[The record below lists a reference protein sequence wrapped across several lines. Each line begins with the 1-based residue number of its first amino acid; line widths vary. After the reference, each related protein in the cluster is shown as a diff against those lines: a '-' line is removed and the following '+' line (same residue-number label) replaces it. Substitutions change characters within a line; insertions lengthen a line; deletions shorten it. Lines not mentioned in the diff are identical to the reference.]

1 MAASE
6 QLGQRDQVVSI
17 VAHTPEQA
25 ELLTLFMGMLN
36 EVSKDGGRK
45 RSAGTKPSWKVD
57 THERQI
63 FSHLY
68 KWKKGEKSDPHSGQH
83 PLVHMAWRALAIAW
97 QESHWT
103 PDDASKFQDIPY
115 SLRKQMHLDRD
126 SHLAYQ
132 EKRSKDLEIRKTS
145 GWDTDYVAHGGSRT
159 VPQREGEGL

>member
-6 QLGQRDQVVSI
+6 QLEQRDQIVSI

-25 ELLTLFMGMLN
+25 ELLALFIEMLN
-36 EVSKDGGRK
+36 NVSKDGGRK
-45 RSAGTKPSWKVD
+45 RAAGTKPSWKVD

-68 KWKKGEKSDPHSGQH
+68 KWKKGEKIDPHSGQH

-97 QESHWT
+97 QESRSIADAT
-103 PDDASKFQDIPY
+103 GNSEDVPD
-115 SLRKQMHLDRD
+115 SLRKQAYLDRD
-126 SHLAYQ
+126 GYLAYKAQ
-132 EKRSKDLEIRKTS
+132 RAQNLAMRKTS